1 MDLTAN
7 QLTTFFEDTGQ
18 MGLITRTRANS
29 LNEEGIASIDDL
41 VELDDDD
48 WDQRES
54 KCKRPNKTKDPHDA
68 TEMMTR

>member
-1 MDLTAN
+1 MVLTAN

-18 MGLITRTRANS
+18 MELITRTRANS
-29 LNEEGIASIDDL
+29 LNEEGLASSDDL

-54 KCKRPNKTKDPHDA
+54 KCKRPNKTKDPHNA

>member
-1 MDLTAN
+1 MVLTAN

-29 LNEEGIASIDDL
+29 LKEEGITSIDDL

-48 WDQRES
+48 WDQGES
-54 KCKRPNKTKDPHDA
+54 KCKRPDKTKDPHDA
-68 TEMMTR
+68 TKMTS